1 VGERLFREAKISV
14 GLLAVNHDPANA
26 AVVRHSIAAD
36 LADRAVTPE
45 RIDDVVLVASELVS
59 NAVVHSPDEVAG
71 DDLDVAWDIQ
81 PDCVV
86 IRVVDTNPELPHRRP
101 ATETDTRG
109 RGLSIVA
116 ALALDWGVKRTAS
129 GKQVW
134 ARVPIGSANPI

>member
-1 VGERLFREAKISV
+1 M

-26 AVVRHSIAAD
+26 AAVRHSIAAD

-59 NAVVHSPDEVAG
+59 NAVVHATGPAEQP
-71 DDLDVAWDIQ
+71 DLDVTWDVQ

-86 IRVVDTNPELPHRRP
+86 IKVVDPSPELPHRRP
-101 ATETDTRG
+101 SGSTDTRG

-116 ALALDWGVKRTAS
+116 ALALDWGVRRTAS

-134 ARVPIGSANPI
+134 ARVPIGSANPA